1 MTMRSWIQILALGF
15 VWTGLS
21 SVAAA
26 GGSKIATQMGDLRW
40 GMTESEV
47 IKFAQREIGERYS
60 AQLKKAPAAK
70 QASLKDQMKRE
81 QSEIAKSR
89 VAFEGT
95 KSRWDSS
102 PIAGEF
108 NYGNEESMLVA
119 KGAEATDYYFF
130 KDGRLWKWYQAHDKS
145 SVKDFKKFSSK
156 VESDFG
162 TGRAKKGELNPGQGE
177 TQWVEYLDRVS
188 RMRAAD
194 NSKRGVYALIYEDM
208 SVVREM
214 ASLRP
219 TKPSRLAGADDE
231 GGETVAP
238 SKSKSAETKGS
249 SEEQVARA
257 NTKQRSVFGDEKQ
270 EETET
275 EYQSRKEKQRIEARE
290 RAARTHAKKED
301 QKQGETLKQLDKIED
316 DDPLSGL

>member
-1 MTMRSWIQILALGF
+1 MTIRSWIRIVVLGF
-15 VWTGLS
+15 VGTGVT

-47 IKFAQREIGERYS
+47 TKFAQRQIGERYA
-60 AQLKKAPAAK
+60 AQLKKADAGK
-70 QASLKDQMKRE
+70 QASLKEQMKRE
-81 QSEIAKSR
+81 QAEVAKSR
-89 VAFEGT
+89 VEFSGT
-95 KSRWDSS
+95 KSRWDAS

-108 NYGNEESMLVA
+108 NYDNEESMLVA
-119 KGAEATDYYFF
+119 KGTDTTDYYFF

-162 TGRAKKGELNPGQGE
+162 SGRAKKGELNPGQGE
-177 TQWVEYLDRVS
+177 TQWLEYLDRSS

-208 SVVREM
+208 AIVREM

-231 GGETVAP
+231 AEETVAP
-238 SKSKSAETKGS
+238 SKSKTADKGDG
-249 SEEQVARA
+249 EQVARA
-257 NTKQRSVFGDEKQ
+257 NTKQRSVFGDDKR

-275 EYQSRKEKQRIEARE
+275 EYQARKEKSRVEARE
-290 RAARTHAKKED
+290 RAARSHARKED
-301 QKQGETLKQLDKIED
+301 QKQGETLKQLDRIED